1 MAYDYRNHA
10 NFLFEFITST
20 LDHSICW
27 NVSSCSRKPV
37 STSENDLGLWCRV
50 SGGAALLSTS
60 HSDVTSR
67 QEVRLAVVVGLP
79 GSVLLGRLRNFF
91 NTSFPNYE
99 NLNNTSQ
106 STNQQARSIL
116 HITVQSILRRSILQ
130 QFSARRLWNILDSI
144 SKDHPYKSI
153 NGLWFQKANIMN
165 SSLLVDY

>member
-20 LDHSICW
+20 LDHSMCW

-37 STSENDLGLWCRV
+37 STSENDLGLRCRV

-79 GSVLLGRLRNFF
+79 GSVLMGRLRNTF
-91 NTSFPNYE
+91 NTRS
-99 NLNNTSQ
+99 LIMRTS
-106 STNQQARSIL
+106 TIL
-116 HITVQSILRRSILQ
+116 VSPP
-130 QFSARRLWNILDSI
+130 I
-144 SKDHPYKSI
+144 SKKEACITYYGISVFYVDKYY
-153 NGLWFQKANIMN
+153 NN
-165 SSLLVDY
+165 SVSDVKGTF

>member
-79 GSVLLGRLRNFF
+79 GSVLSGRLRNFF

-99 NLNNTSQ
+99 NLNNSSQ
-106 STNQQARSIL
+106 STDQQARSIL
-116 HITVQSILRRSILQ
+116 PTYYGKRVFYVDQSILQ
-130 QFSARRLWNILDSI
+130 QFSARRQWNMVDSI

-153 NGLWFQKANIMN
+153 NGLWFQ
-165 SSLLVDY
+165 

>member
-20 LDHSICW
+20 LDHSMCW

-37 STSENDLGLWCRV
+37 STSENDLGLRCRV

-79 GSVLLGRLRNFF
+79 GSVLMGLFRNTF
-91 NTSFPNYE
+91 NTRF
-99 NLNNTSQ
+99 LIMRTS
-106 STNQQARSIL
+106 TIL
-116 HITVQSILRRSILQ
+116 VSPPRKTYITYYGIREFYVHQYYN
-130 QFSARRLWNILDSI
+130 SARRQWNILDSV
-144 SKDHPYKSI
+144 SKDHSYGSI
-153 NGLWFQKANIMN
+153 RGLWF
-165 SSLLVDY
+165 